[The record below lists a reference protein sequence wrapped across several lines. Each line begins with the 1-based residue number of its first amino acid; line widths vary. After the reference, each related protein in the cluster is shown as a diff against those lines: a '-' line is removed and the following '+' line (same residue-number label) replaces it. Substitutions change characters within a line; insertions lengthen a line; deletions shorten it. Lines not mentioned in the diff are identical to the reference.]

1 MGFSLVEMLV
11 VVSMIGLMSLFAW
24 PKVIAVHNQSQVR
37 SARTAVRNLFE
48 ATRINA
54 RMNSSRMHLNRDGDT
69 FWVTNAAGTVVGTYL
84 NVGGEYKVSTTGPTL
99 VGIDPRGLTQGSRTF
114 VFSRGNAA
122 DSMVI
127 SGFGTVTR

>member
-1 MGFSLVEMLV
+1 
-11 VVSMIGLMSLFAW
+11 
-24 PKVIAVHNQSQVR
+24 
-37 SARTAVRNLFE
+37 VRNLFE

-69 FWVTNAAGTVVGTYL
+69 FWVTNVAGTVVGTYL

-99 VGIDPRGLTQGSRTF
+99 VGIDPRGLTQGIRTF